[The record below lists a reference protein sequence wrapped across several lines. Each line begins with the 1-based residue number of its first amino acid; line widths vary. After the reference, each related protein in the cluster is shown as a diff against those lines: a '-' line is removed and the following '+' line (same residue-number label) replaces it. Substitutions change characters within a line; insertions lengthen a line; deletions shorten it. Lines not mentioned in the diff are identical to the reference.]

1 MVALE
6 HSHIHLFLAACF
18 QEVFL
23 MTVDHFVPA
32 SIESLQQIM
41 AQLRT
46 PETGCPW
53 DLQQDFHSIA
63 PYTLEEAYEVVDA
76 IERGDEDALKEE
88 LGDLLFQV
96 VYHAQM
102 AHEAGWFDF
111 NAVVAGIC
119 EKMVRR
125 HPHVFGDDVIE
136 TAAAQTAAWEMHKE
150 RERGQC
156 ESVLEGVPLAL
167 PALTRA
173 DKLQRRAAR
182 VGFDWPSIH
191 GVSDKV
197 EEELDELREEIHS
210 NAGADALMNEAG
222 DLLFAAVNLVRH
234 AGIDPEAALR
244 QGNRKFSRRFQMVE
258 RLSEA
263 AGKKVAETDLDTLD
277 YYWDQAKEL
286 ETGHNKSGN
295 TEGPA

>member
-1 MVALE
+1 MA
-6 HSHIHLFLAACF
+6 
-18 QEVFL
+18 
-23 MTVDHFVPA
+23 VDPPA
-32 SIESLQQIM
+32 PTTIESLLDIM
-41 AQLRT
+41 AQLRA

-53 DLQQDFHSIA
+53 DLQQDFRSIA

-76 IERGDEDALKEE
+76 IEQGDGGALKEE

-111 NAVVAGIC
+111 TAVVAGIC
-119 EKMVRR
+119 EKLVRR
-125 HPHVFGDDVIE
+125 HPHVFGDEVIK
-136 TAAAQTAAWEMHKE
+136 TAAAQTDAWETHKE
-150 RERGQC
+150 RERGQQG
-156 ESVLEGVPLAL
+156 SVLEGVPLAL

-173 DKLQRRAAR
+173 DKLQKRASR

-197 EEELDELREEIHS
+197 EEELDELREEIKN
-210 NAGADALMNEAG
+210 NAGADALMDEAG

-244 QGNRKFSRRFQMVE
+244 QGNRKFSRRFRMVE

-263 AGKKVAETDLDTLD
+263 AGKTVAATDLDTLD
-277 YYWDQAKEL
+277 RYWDEVKEL
-286 ETGHNKSGN
+286 EAASHKSGIM
-295 TEGPA
+295 ADSA

>member
-1 MVALE
+1 MTIACPAP
-6 HSHIHLFLAACF
+6 AAIGD
-18 QEVFL
+18 L
-23 MTVDHFVPA
+23 
-32 SIESLQQIM
+32 LQIM

-63 PYTLEEAYEVVDA
+63 PYTLEEAYEVADA
-76 IERGDEDALKEE
+76 IEQGNPAALKEE

-102 AHEAGWFDF
+102 AQEAGWFDF
-111 NAVVAGIC
+111 DAVVEGIC

-125 HPHVFGDDVIE
+125 HPHVFGDEDIE
-136 TAAAQTAAWEMHKE
+136 TAEAQTAAWEVHKQ
-150 RERGQC
+150 RERGQQD
-156 ESVLEGVPLAL
+156 SALDGVPLAL

-173 DKLQRRAAR
+173 DKLQKRASR

-197 EEELDELREEIHS
+197 EEELDELCEEIKN
-210 NAGADALMNEAG
+210 NAGADALMDEAG

-244 QGNRKFSRRFQMVE
+244 QGNRKFSRRFRMVE
-258 RLSEA
+258 RLSKA
-263 AGKKVAETDLDTLD
+263 AGKTVATTDLDTLD
-277 YYWDQAKEL
+277 KYWDKVKEL
-286 ETGHNKSGN
+286 EAASHKSGIMAN
-295 TEGPA
+295 SA

>member
-1 MVALE
+1 
-6 HSHIHLFLAACF
+6 
-18 QEVFL
+18 
-23 MTVDHFVPA
+23 MTVDCPA
-32 SIESLQQIM
+32 PAAIDDLLQIM
-41 AQLRT
+41 AQLRA
-46 PETGCPW
+46 PGTGCPW

-63 PYTLEEAYEVVDA
+63 PYTLEEAYEVADA
-76 IERGDEDALKEE
+76 IEQGNPAALKEE

-102 AHEAGWFDF
+102 AQEAGWFDF
-111 NAVVAGIC
+111 NAVVEGIC

-125 HPHVFGDDVIE
+125 HPHVFADDDIE
-136 TAAAQTAAWEMHKE
+136 TAEAQTAAWEVHKQ
-150 RERGQC
+150 RERGQQD
-156 ESVLEGVPLAL
+156 SALDGVPLAL

-173 DKLQRRAAR
+173 DKLQKRASR

-197 EEELDELREEIHS
+197 EEELEELREEIKN
-210 NAGADALMNEAG
+210 NAGADALMDEAG

-244 QGNRKFSRRFQMVE
+244 QGNRKFSRRFRMVE

-263 AGKKVAETDLDTLD
+263 AGKTVAATDLDTLD
-277 YYWDQAKEL
+277 RYWDEVKEL
-286 ETGHNKSGN
+286 EAASHKSGIMVDS
-295 TEGPA
+295 A

>member
-1 MVALE
+1 MAVDPSAPTTVA
-6 HSHIHLFLAACF
+6 
-18 QEVFL
+18 
-23 MTVDHFVPA
+23 
-32 SIESLQQIM
+32 SLLDIM
-41 AQLRT
+41 AQLRA

-53 DLQQDFHSIA
+53 DLQQDFRSIA

-76 IERGDEDALKEE
+76 IEQGNEGALKEE

-102 AHEAGWFDF
+102 AREAGWFDF

-119 EKMVRR
+119 EKLVRR
-125 HPHVFGDDVIE
+125 HPHVFGDEVIK
-136 TAAAQTAAWEMHKE
+136 TAAAQTLAWEIHKE
-150 RERGQC
+150 RERGRQG
-156 ESVLEGVPLAL
+156 SVLEGVPLAL

-173 DKLQRRAAR
+173 DKLQKKASR

-197 EEELDELREEIHS
+197 EEELEELREELQG
-210 NAGADALMNEAG
+210 NAGADALMDEAG

-244 QGNRKFSRRFQMVE
+244 QGNRKFSRRFRMVE
-258 RLSEA
+258 ELCEA
-263 AGKKVAETDLDTLD
+263 AGKTIAETDLDTLD
-277 YYWDQAKEL
+277 SYWDRVKEL
-286 ETGHNKSGN
+286 EAGQKSCN
-295 TEGPA
+295 STDP

>member
-1 MVALE
+1 MAVDPPAPT
-6 HSHIHLFLAACF
+6 
-18 QEVFL
+18 
-23 MTVDHFVPA
+23 TV
-32 SIESLQQIM
+32 ESLLDIM

-53 DLQQDFHSIA
+53 DLQQDFRSIA

-76 IERGDEDALKEE
+76 IEQGDRGALKGE

-102 AHEAGWFDF
+102 AQEAGWFDF
-111 NAVVAGIC
+111 NDVVNEIC

-125 HPHVFGDDVIE
+125 HPHVFGDEVIK
-136 TAAAQTAAWEMHKE
+136 TVAAQTHAWELHKE
-150 RERGQC
+150 QERGQQG
-156 ESVLEGVPLAL
+156 SVLDGVPQAL
-167 PALTRA
+167 PALKRA
-173 DKLQRRAAR
+173 DKLQKRAAR

-197 EEELDELREEIHS
+197 EEELEELCEELKN
-210 NAGADALMNEAG
+210 NAGADTLMDEAG

-244 QGNRKFSRRFQMVE
+244 QGNQKFSRRFRMVE
-258 RLSEA
+258 ELCRA
-263 AGKKVAETDLDTLD
+263 AGKTVAETELDILD
-277 YYWDQAKEL
+277 SYWDQVKEL
-286 ETGHNKSGN
+286 ERAGQKSCN
-295 TEGPA
+295 TADSL

>member
-1 MVALE
+1 MAD
-6 HSHIHLFLAACF
+6 
-18 QEVFL
+18 
-23 MTVDHFVPA
+23 DHTVPA
-32 SIESLQQIM
+32 TIEDLLEIM
-41 AQLRT
+41 AQLRK

-53 DLQQDFHSIA
+53 DLQQDFRSIA

-76 IERGDEDALKEE
+76 IEQGEEWALKEE

-111 NAVVAGIC
+111 NAVIAGIC

-125 HPHVFGDDVIE
+125 HPHVFGDDVIK
-136 TAAAQTAAWEMHKE
+136 TAAAQTRAWELHKE
-150 RERGQC
+150 RERGRQG
-156 ESVLEGVPLAL
+156 SVLDSVPLAL

-173 DKLQRRAAR
+173 AKLQKRASC

-197 EEELDELREEIHS
+197 EEELEELCEEIQS
-210 NAGADALMNEAG
+210 NAGADALMDEAG
-222 DLLFAAVNLVRH
+222 DLLFAVVNMVRH

-244 QGNRKFSRRFQMVE
+244 QGNRKFSRRFRMVE
-258 RLSEA
+258 KLSEA
-263 AGKKVAETDLDTLD
+263 AGKTVAETDLDTLD
-277 YYWDQAKEL
+277 CYWDQLKEL
-286 ETGHNKSGN
+286 EVTDHQSGN
-295 TEGPA
+295 AADTS

>member
-1 MVALE
+1 
-6 HSHIHLFLAACF
+6 
-18 QEVFL
+18 
-23 MTVDHFVPA
+23 MTVDCPA
-32 SIESLQQIM
+32 STVIEDLLQIM
-41 AQLRT
+41 AQLRA

-63 PYTLEEAYEVVDA
+63 PYTLEEAYEVADA
-76 IERGDEDALKEE
+76 IEQGNPAALKEE

-102 AHEAGWFDF
+102 AQEAGWFDF
-111 NAVVAGIC
+111 NAVVEGIC

-125 HPHVFGDDVIE
+125 HPHVFGDEDIE
-136 TAAAQTAAWEMHKE
+136 TAEAQTAAWEVHKQ
-150 RERGQC
+150 RERGQQD
-156 ESVLEGVPLAL
+156 SALDGVPLAL

-173 DKLQRRAAR
+173 DKLQKRASR

-197 EEELDELREEIHS
+197 EEELDELCEEIKN
-210 NAGADALMNEAG
+210 NAGADALMDEAG

-244 QGNRKFSRRFQMVE
+244 QGNRKFSRRFRMVE
-258 RLSEA
+258 RLSKA
-263 AGKKVAETDLDTLD
+263 AGKTVATTDLDTLD
-277 YYWDQAKEL
+277 KYWDKVKEL
-286 ETGHNKSGN
+286 EAASYKSGIM
-295 TEGPA
+295 ADSA

>member
-1 MVALE
+1 MT
-6 HSHIHLFLAACF
+6 IAC
-18 QEVFL
+18 
-23 MTVDHFVPA
+23 PA
-32 SIESLQQIM
+32 PATIEDLLQIM
-41 AQLRT
+41 AQLRA

-63 PYTLEEAYEVVDA
+63 PYTLEEAYEVADA
-76 IERGDEDALKEE
+76 IEQGNPAALKEE

-102 AHEAGWFDF
+102 AQEAGWFDF
-111 NAVVAGIC
+111 DAVVEGIC

-125 HPHVFGDDVIE
+125 HPHVFGDEDIE
-136 TAAAQTAAWEMHKE
+136 TAEAQTAAWEVHKQ
-150 RERGQC
+150 RERGQQD
-156 ESVLEGVPLAL
+156 SALDGVPLAL

-173 DKLQRRAAR
+173 DKLQKRASR

-197 EEELDELREEIHS
+197 EEELDELCEEIKN
-210 NAGADALMNEAG
+210 NAGADALMDEAG

-244 QGNRKFSRRFQMVE
+244 QGNRKFSRRFRMVE

-263 AGKKVAETDLDTLD
+263 AGKTVATTDLDTLD
-277 YYWDQAKEL
+277 KYWDKVKEL
-286 ETGHNKSGN
+286 EAASHKSGIMAN
-295 TEGPA
+295 SA

>member
-1 MVALE
+1 MAD
-6 HSHIHLFLAACF
+6 
-18 QEVFL
+18 
-23 MTVDHFVPA
+23 DHTVPA
-32 SIESLQQIM
+32 TIEDLLEIM
-41 AQLRT
+41 AQLRK

-53 DLQQDFHSIA
+53 DLQQDFRSIA

-76 IERGDEDALKEE
+76 IEQGEEWALKEE

-111 NAVVAGIC
+111 NAVIAGIC

-125 HPHVFGDDVIE
+125 HPHVFGDDVIK
-136 TAAAQTAAWEMHKE
+136 TAAAQTRAWELHKE
-150 RERGQC
+150 RERGRQG
-156 ESVLEGVPLAL
+156 SVLDSVPLAL

-173 DKLQRRAAR
+173 AKLQKRASR

-197 EEELDELREEIHS
+197 EEELEELCEEIQS
-210 NAGADALMNEAG
+210 NAGADALMDEAG
-222 DLLFAAVNLVRH
+222 DLLFAVVNMVRH

-244 QGNRKFSRRFQMVE
+244 QGNRKFSRRFRMVE
-258 RLSEA
+258 KLSEA
-263 AGKKVAETDLDTLD
+263 AGMTVAETDLDTLD
-277 YYWDQAKEL
+277 CYWDQVKEL
-286 ETGHNKSGN
+286 EVTDHQSGN
-295 TEGPA
+295 AADTS

>member
-1 MVALE
+1 MA
-6 HSHIHLFLAACF
+6 
-18 QEVFL
+18 
-23 MTVDHFVPA
+23 VDPPA
-32 SIESLQQIM
+32 STTVASLLDIM
-41 AQLRT
+41 VQLRA

-53 DLQQDFHSIA
+53 DLQQDFRSIA

-76 IERGDEDALKEE
+76 IEQGDGGALKEE

-111 NAVVAGIC
+111 TAVVAGIC
-119 EKMVRR
+119 EKLVRR
-125 HPHVFGDDVIE
+125 HPHVFGDEVIK
-136 TAAAQTAAWEMHKE
+136 TAAAQTHAWETHKE
-150 RERGQC
+150 RERGQQG
-156 ESVLEGVPLAL
+156 SVLEGVPLAL

-173 DKLQRRAAR
+173 DKLQKRASR

-197 EEELDELREEIHS
+197 EEELEELREELQT
-210 NAGADALMNEAG
+210 NAGADALMDEAG

-244 QGNRKFSRRFQMVE
+244 QGNRKFSRRFRMVE
-258 RLSEA
+258 ELCAA
-263 AGKKVAETDLDTLD
+263 AGKTVAETDLDTLD
-277 YYWDQAKEL
+277 SYWDQVKER
-286 ETGHNKSGN
+286 EAASQEPCN
-295 TEGPA
+295 TADP

>member
-1 MVALE
+1 MTTACPAP
-6 HSHIHLFLAACF
+6 AA
-18 QEVFL
+18 
-23 MTVDHFVPA
+23 
-32 SIESLQQIM
+32 IEDLLQIM

-63 PYTLEEAYEVVDA
+63 PYTLEEAYEVADA
-76 IERGDEDALKEE
+76 IEQGNPAALKEE

-102 AHEAGWFDF
+102 AQEAGWFDF
-111 NAVVAGIC
+111 DAVVEGIC

-125 HPHVFGDDVIE
+125 HPHVFGDEDIE
-136 TAAAQTAAWEMHKE
+136 TAEAQTAAWEVHKQ
-150 RERGQC
+150 RERGQQD
-156 ESVLEGVPLAL
+156 SALDGVPLAL

-173 DKLQRRAAR
+173 DKLQKRASR

-197 EEELDELREEIHS
+197 EEELDELCEEIKN
-210 NAGADALMNEAG
+210 NAGADALMDEAG

-244 QGNRKFSRRFQMVE
+244 QGNRKFSRRFRMVE
-258 RLSEA
+258 RLSKA
-263 AGKKVAETDLDTLD
+263 AGKTVATTDLDTLD
-277 YYWDQAKEL
+277 KYWDKVKEL
-286 ETGHNKSGN
+286 EAASYKSGIM
-295 TEGPA
+295 ADSA

>member
-1 MVALE
+1 MTTACPAP
-6 HSHIHLFLAACF
+6 AA
-18 QEVFL
+18 
-23 MTVDHFVPA
+23 
-32 SIESLQQIM
+32 IEDLLQIM

-63 PYTLEEAYEVVDA
+63 PYTLEEAYEVADA
-76 IERGDEDALKEE
+76 IEQGNPAALKEE

-102 AHEAGWFDF
+102 AQEAGWFDF
-111 NAVVAGIC
+111 DAVVEGIC

-125 HPHVFGDDVIE
+125 HPHVFGDEDIE
-136 TAAAQTAAWEMHKE
+136 TAEAQTAAWEVHKQ
-150 RERGQC
+150 RERGQQD
-156 ESVLEGVPLAL
+156 SALDGVPLAL

-173 DKLQRRAAR
+173 DKLQKRASR

-197 EEELDELREEIHS
+197 EEELDELREEIKN
-210 NAGADALMNEAG
+210 NAGADALMDEAG

-244 QGNRKFSRRFQMVE
+244 QGNRKFSRRFRMVE
-258 RLSEA
+258 RLSKA
-263 AGKKVAETDLDTLD
+263 AGKTVATTDLDTLD
-277 YYWDQAKEL
+277 KYWDKVKEL
-286 ETGHNKSGN
+286 EAASYKSGIM
-295 TEGPA
+295 ADSA